1 MGGVETGNNKSIKVQ
16 WKFSKGFT
24 VDTLNSEVIFFY
36 LDYFPICL
44 SFLPSL
50 TFIIVGIPNWLISK
64 FQERK
69 EDGKGGERRGVR
81 VSRGRERNRER
92 KRVKD
97 VKI

>member
-1 MGGVETGNNKSIKVQ
+1 METGNNKFIKVQ

-44 SFLPSL
+44 SFFPSL

-69 EDGKGGERRGVR
+69 EDGKGGDRRGGR
-81 VSRGRERNRER
+81 VGGGRETGRERGL
-92 KRVKD
+92 KM
-97 VKI
+97 

>member
-24 VDTLNSEVIFFY
+24 VDTLYSEVIFFY

-69 EDGKGGERRGVR
+69 EDGKGGDRRGGR
-81 VSRGRERNRER
+81 VGGGRETGEER
-92 KRVKD
+92 GL
-97 VKI
+97 KI